1 MKKKKSEAKGS
12 LLPSALADVEL
23 QHIERA
29 VAQLRTMHNQ
39 SPGTLNVEYWRERLA
54 AVVSGYALVPAQ
66 KQRIEALRLALDAVR
81 TTPRDGGSRK
91 RSTNRLWAKAALIA
105 AFATRANGAIPIVA
119 RPARSRARA
128 QACTIAFVC
137 RTGFTGG
144 LRHRSCSA

>member
-66 KQRIEALRLALDAVR
+66 KQRIEALRVALDAVR

-91 RSTNRLWAKAALIA
+91 RSTNRLWAKAA
-105 AFATRANGAIPIVA
+105 
-119 RPARSRARA
+119 
-128 QACTIAFVC
+128 
-137 RTGFTGG
+137 
-144 LRHRSCSA
+144 